1 MALWP
6 KSISPWWGLPIL
18 ASALL
23 LPLGSVPQESCAC
36 APAHSVESLLHS
48 LIKEQKVYFIETGRF
63 APDLNA
69 LKEFGYDLPRS
80 PRSLERA
87 PFKLGM
93 DVTSDR
99 VIVYSILKE
108 ELPSDFLGIG
118 IWKIYMPNTIRAI
131 AKPKGKNP
139 DDYDFAEII
148 CYSDRNS
155 LTKPNPP
162 SYDGVKFTCPEGF
175 NNPYTSSTN

>member
-1 MALWP
+1 MAFCP

-18 ASALL
+18 ASVLL
-23 LPLGSVPQESCAC
+23 LPLSPVPREACAC
-36 APAHSVESLLHS
+36 YTPSIDSVMSDLL
-48 LIKEQKVYFIETGRF
+48 KEQRNYFIDRGHF
-63 APDLNA
+63 APDIKA
-69 LKEFGYDLPRS
+69 LEEYGYRFPRS
-80 PRSLERA
+80 PRSMERSH
-87 PFKLGM
+87 FKMAM
-93 DVTSDR
+93 DVMTDR
-99 VIVYSILKE
+99 VITYSILKE

-131 AKPKGKNP
+131 AKPKVKNP
-139 DDYDFAEII
+139 DDYDFAQII